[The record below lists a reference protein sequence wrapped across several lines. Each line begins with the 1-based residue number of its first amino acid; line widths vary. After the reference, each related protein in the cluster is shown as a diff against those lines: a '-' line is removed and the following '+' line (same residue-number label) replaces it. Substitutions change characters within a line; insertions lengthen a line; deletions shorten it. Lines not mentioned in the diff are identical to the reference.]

1 MSFGPTSKKNEN
13 LTEVEKLAALL
24 DSEVADNQGNRWCFV
39 GVCPDSSFVHTVYN
53 GQRDL
58 ANATEFVGEIKA
70 KSDGKSPL
78 FSSDDWFYEKALL
91 EHYGEE
97 YTPLYKGRGRYPL
110 PYLVSGSDLRY
121 VQVTK
126 KRDAKGKIIEVG
138 ERIVYG
144 TEEAISAHYA
154 QAKRSKHINTD
165 YVESRNGKFRLR
177 CARLIRKTLC
187 FSKKAIFHDA
197 TILFITQV
205 FNYCQPVAAL
215 KRCINPLAARFE
227 RKYQHVSAAMAEH
240 LIDKILTI
248 KDLLTIRPQPI

>member
-1 MSFGPTSKKNEN
+1 MTEAEKAAA
-13 LTEVEKLAALL
+13 LVDTEVAA
-24 DSEVADNQGNRWCFV
+24 NQGNRWSFV
-39 GVCPDSSFVHTVYN
+39 AVCPNSSFVHTVHN
-53 GQRDL
+53 GERDIE
-58 ANATEFVGEIKA
+58 NATEFVGEIKA
-70 KSDGKSPL
+70 KSDGLCPL

-97 YTPLYKGRGRYPL
+97 YTPPYKGRGRYPQ
-110 PYLVSGSDLRY
+110 PYLVPHIDLRY

-126 KRDAKGKIIEVG
+126 KRDTKGNIIEVG
-138 ERIVYG
+138 EKIVYG
-144 TEEAISAHYA
+144 TAAAISAHYA

-205 FNYCQPVAAL
+205 FNYCQPVIAL

-227 RKYQHVSAAMAEH
+227 QKYQHVSAAMAEN

-248 KDLLTIRPQPI
+248 KDLLTIRPRPF